1 MNEARR
7 LRVLIA
13 DDHTPTREDVRTALE
28 DDGGFEV
35 CAMVG
40 DAPAAV
46 RAAILE
52 RPDLCLLDVRMPG
65 SGLAAV
71 WEIRARLPQAK
82 IVMLTVSDMDT
93 DLFGALQA
101 GAAGYL
107 TKSMSFTRLPS
118 ALRGACAGEAAMPR
132 KLVARLL
139 ERFHGR
145 EPRWRHAVAGPGPER
160 RLTSREWEV
169 LELLAEGLPTGEIAT
184 KLVLSRSAVRVHIA
198 SIVRKL
204 GVANRAAAVQL
215 VQRTSPSERER
226 EVQENIGS
234 LDKSRTTELGVWIK
248 LMARPFSSSRKN
260 GFR

>member
-1 MNEARR
+1 
-7 LRVLIA
+7 
-13 DDHTPTREDVRTALE
+13 
-28 DDGGFEV
+28 
-35 CAMVG
+35 
-40 DAPAAV
+40 
-46 RAAILE
+46 
-52 RPDLCLLDVRMPG
+52 
-65 SGLAAV
+65 
-71 WEIRARLPQAK
+71 
-82 IVMLTVSDMDT
+82 MDT

-184 KLVLSRSAVRVHIA
+184 KLVLSRSAVRVPRSYA
-198 SIVRKL
+198 SSGWPTGRL
-204 GVANRAAAVQL
+204 
-215 VQRTSPSERER
+215 P
-226 EVQENIGS
+226 
-234 LDKSRTTELGVWIK
+234 
-248 LMARPFSSSRKN
+248 SSSSSGPRHLNVRGKY
-260 GFR
+260 RRT